1 MKIKSLLAHSAANVL
16 LAALPAVALA
26 QGLTGIGRGAFKGTA
41 SSDLVT
47 AIISIVNWFLILAAL
62 AAAVFIIYGGVKY
75 ITSATDEEAASEA
88 KSIILYAVLGLIVI
102 GLAAAIVNFVVT
114 GIGTA

>member
-1 MKIKSLLAHSAANVL
+1 MKIKSLLAVGAVNVL

-26 QGLTGIGRGAFKGTA
+26 QGLTGIRGGTFKGTA

-47 AIISIVNWFLILAAL
+47 AIINIVNWFLILAAL

-75 ITSATDEEAASEA
+75 IISLGDEEAATEA
-88 KSIILYAVLGLIVI
+88 KNIILYAVIGLVVI
-102 GLAAAIVNFVVT
+102 GLAAAIVNFVVQ
-114 GIGTA
+114 GLAGS

>member
-16 LAALPAVALA
+16 LAALPVVALA
-26 QGLTGIGRGAFKGTA
+26 QGGLVGVTPFQGTA
-41 SSDLVT
+41 QSDLVT
-47 AIISIVNWFLILAAL
+47 AVIRIVNYALILAAL
-62 AAAVFIIYGGVKY
+62 AAAVFIVYGGVKY
-75 ITSATDEEAASEA
+75 ITSATDEEAAESA

-114 GIGTA
+114 GIRVA